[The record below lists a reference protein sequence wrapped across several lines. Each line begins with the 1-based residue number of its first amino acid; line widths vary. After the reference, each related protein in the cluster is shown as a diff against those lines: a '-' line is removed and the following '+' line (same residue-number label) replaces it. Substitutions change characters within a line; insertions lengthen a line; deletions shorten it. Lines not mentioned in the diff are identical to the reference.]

1 MSLEQLILHASC
13 IAVLSA
19 RCRWGLKTLLKYRT
33 SRNYASV
40 EFMAPRFADK
50 VFIGLLVMLLYLN
63 MGDNM
68 DLTSMTNQASVLFM

>member
-1 MSLEQLILHASC
+1 M
-13 IAVLSA
+13 
-19 RCRWGLKTLLKYRT
+19 KTLLKYRT
-33 SRNYASV
+33 SRNYSSV

-63 MGDNM
+63 IGSNM